1 MPDLD
6 LTTTGQRGLFAGVD
20 GGGTKTHAVIT
31 DADGR
36 VLGEGSGGAANPL
49 RVGIETSVSNIF
61 SAIENACDAASRKLS
76 EIVAIE
82 CGIAGVRRQD
92 FRSILRERISEL
104 TRVRTVEVVTDAEIA
119 LYGATLGEKGLVIIA
134 GTGSVCI
141 GQDSDGK
148 VAVAGGWGPLAGDEG
163 GGSGIG
169 RRALQAIAKASDG
182 RGRPTALSD
191 LAVQY
196 FRAGKLENL
205 SVSIYAPGVD
215 NARIAGFAKH
225 VVAVATGGDVVAR
238 EILDEA
244 GRELGAAAVA
254 VIRKLKLEDDSFPIG
269 HVGSVFNAGPLITDS
284 IFKVIHPVASR
295 AHLVEP
301 KTSPARAA
309 ALLAARAFAGLTEK

>member
-6 LTTTGQRGLFAGVD
+6 RTTTGQRGLFAGVD

-49 RVGIETSVSNIF
+49 RVGIETSISNIF

-215 NARIAGFAKH
+215 NVRIAGFAKH

-254 VIRKLKLEDDSFPIG
+254 VIRKLKLEDDSFQIG
-269 HVGSVFNAGPLITDS
+269 
-284 IFKVIHPVASR
+284 R
-295 AHLVEP
+295 AHV
-301 KTSPARAA
+301 
-309 ALLAARAFAGLTEK
+309 